1 MVILFFRLFVRYLY
15 INYIIA
21 MRKIKITKEQHEL
34 AIKEAVSLTVNTGST
49 NGNIN
54 QAIQNTKRDAQRNG
68 INPNKVGYNI
78 PAQENVVVSKKAI
91 KEMRIKNL
99 LKNATVLTKKEISEK
114 INGKLNESSDSI
126 MYSDLIN
133 SEVMSLSDEIKQA
146 KENYTNAISMFF
158 DTLFKQGRDMK
169 TINKIIN
176 MADLTKYIP
185 KAEINRKESE
195 FKNAQ
200 NMAKQNIKDQQK
212 EVKQGV

>member
-1 MVILFFRLFVRYLY
+1 MK
-15 INYIIA
+15 
-21 MRKIKITKEQHEL
+21 KIKITKEQHEL

-49 NGNIN
+49 NGNVN
-54 QAIQNTKRDAQRNG
+54 QAIQNTKRDAQRDG

-78 PAQENVVVSKKAI
+78 PAQESVVSKKAI

-99 LKNATVLTKKEISEK
+99 LKNATVMTKKEISEK
-114 INGKLNESSDSI
+114 INSGKLNEDTGSI

-133 SEVMSLSDEIKQA
+133 SEVMSLSDEIKHA

-169 TINKIIN
+169 TINKIIS

-185 KAEINRKESE
+185 KAEINRKEAE
-195 FKNAQ
+195 LKNSQ
-200 NMAKQNIKDQQK
+200 NMAKQNVKDQQK
-212 EVKQGV
+212 EVKQSV

>member
-1 MVILFFRLFVRYLY
+1 
-15 INYIIA
+15 

-68 INPNKVGYNI
+68 INPNKVGYSI

>member
-1 MVILFFRLFVRYLY
+1 
-15 INYIIA
+15 

-54 QAIQNTKRDAQRNG
+54 QAIQNTKRDAQRDG

-99 LKNATVLTKKEISEK
+99 LKNATILTKKEISEK

>member
-1 MVILFFRLFVRYLY
+1 
-15 INYIIA
+15 

-54 QAIQNTKRDAQRNG
+54 QAIQNAKRDAQRDG

>member
-1 MVILFFRLFVRYLY
+1 MK
-15 INYIIA
+15 
-21 MRKIKITKEQHEL
+21 KIKITKEQHEL

-49 NGNIN
+49 NGNVN
-54 QAIQNTKRDAQRNG
+54 QAIQNTKRDAQRDG

-78 PAQENVVVSKKAI
+78 PAQESVVSKKAI

-99 LKNATVLTKKEISEK
+99 LKNATVMTKKEISEK
-114 INGKLNESSDSI
+114 INSGKLNEDTGSI

-133 SEVMSLSDEIKQA
+133 NKVMRLSDEIKHA

-169 TINKIIN
+169 TINKIIS

-185 KAEINRKESE
+185 KAEINRKEAE
-195 FKNAQ
+195 FKNSQ
-200 NMAKQNIKDQQK
+200 NMAKQNVKDQQK
-212 EVKQGV
+212 EVKQSV

>member
-1 MVILFFRLFVRYLY
+1 
-15 INYIIA
+15 

-54 QAIQNTKRDAQRNG
+54 QAIQNTKRDAQRDG

-78 PAQENVVVSKKAI
+78 PAQESVVVSKKAI

-169 TINKIIN
+169 TINKIIS

-185 KAEINRKESE
+185 KTEINRKESE

-200 NMAKQNIKDQQK
+200 NMSKQNIKDQQK

>member
-1 MVILFFRLFVRYLY
+1 MK
-15 INYIIA
+15 
-21 MRKIKITKEQHEL
+21 KIKITKEQHEL

-49 NGNIN
+49 NGNVN
-54 QAIQNTKRDAQRNG
+54 QAIQNTKRDAQRDG

-78 PAQENVVVSKKAI
+78 PAQESVVSKKAI

-99 LKNATVLTKKEISEK
+99 LKNATVMTKKEISEK
-114 INGKLNESSDSI
+114 INSGKLNEDTGSI

-133 SEVMSLSDEIKQA
+133 SEVMSLSDEIKHA

-169 TINKIIN
+169 TINKIIS

-185 KAEINRKESE
+185 KAEINRKEAE
-195 FKNAQ
+195 FKNSQ
-200 NMAKQNIKDQQK
+200 NMTKQNVKDQQK
-212 EVKQGV
+212 EVKQSV

>member
-1 MVILFFRLFVRYLY
+1 MK
-15 INYIIA
+15 
-21 MRKIKITKEQHEL
+21 KIKITKEQHEL

-49 NGNIN
+49 NGNVN
-54 QAIQNTKRDAQRNG
+54 QAIQNTKREAQRDG

-78 PAQENVVVSKKAI
+78 PAQESVVSKKAI

-99 LKNATVLTKKEISEK
+99 LKNATVMTKKEISEK
-114 INGKLNESSDSI
+114 INSGKLNEDTGSI

-133 SEVMSLSDEIKQA
+133 SEVMSLSDEIKHA

-169 TINKIIN
+169 TINKIIS

-185 KAEINRKESE
+185 KAEINRKEAE
-195 FKNAQ
+195 FKNSQ
-200 NMAKQNIKDQQK
+200 NMAKQNVKDQQK
-212 EVKQGV
+212 EVKQSV

>member
-1 MVILFFRLFVRYLY
+1 
-15 INYIIA
+15 

>member
-1 MVILFFRLFVRYLY
+1 
-15 INYIIA
+15 

-54 QAIQNTKRDAQRNG
+54 QAIQNTKRDAQRDG
-68 INPNKVGYNI
+68 INPNKVEYNI

>member
-1 MVILFFRLFVRYLY
+1 
-15 INYIIA
+15 

-54 QAIQNTKRDAQRNG
+54 QAIQNTKRDAQRDG

-99 LKNATVLTKKEISEK
+99 LKNATILTKKEISEK

-169 TINKIIN
+169 TINKIIS

-195 FKNAQ
+195 FKNTQ
-200 NMAKQNIKDQQK
+200 SMAKQNIKDQQK

>member
-1 MVILFFRLFVRYLY
+1 
-15 INYIIA
+15 

-114 INGKLNESSDSI
+114 INGKLNENSDSI

>member
-1 MVILFFRLFVRYLY
+1 
-15 INYIIA
+15 

-54 QAIQNTKRDAQRNG
+54 QAIQNTKRDAQRDG

>member
-1 MVILFFRLFVRYLY
+1 
-15 INYIIA
+15 

-54 QAIQNTKRDAQRNG
+54 QAIQNTKRDAQRDG

-200 NMAKQNIKDQQK
+200 NMSKQNIKDQQK

>member
-1 MVILFFRLFVRYLY
+1 
-15 INYIIA
+15 

-34 AIKEAVSLTVNTGST
+34 AIKEAVSLIVNTGST

-54 QAIQNTKRDAQRNG
+54 QAIQNTKRDAQRDG

>member
-1 MVILFFRLFVRYLY
+1 
-15 INYIIA
+15 

-34 AIKEAVSLTVNTGST
+34 AIKEAVSLIVNTGLT

-54 QAIQNTKRDAQRNG
+54 QAIQNTKRDAQRDG
-68 INPNKVGYNI
+68 INPNKVGYSI

>member
-1 MVILFFRLFVRYLY
+1 MK
-15 INYIIA
+15 
-21 MRKIKITKEQHEL
+21 KIKITKEQHEL

-49 NGNIN
+49 NGNVN

-78 PAQENVVVSKKAI
+78 PAQESVVSKKAI

-99 LKNATVLTKKEISEK
+99 LKNATVMTKKEISEK
-114 INGKLNESSDSI
+114 INSGKLNEDTGSI

-133 SEVMSLSDEIKQA
+133 SEVMSLSDEIKHA

-169 TINKIIN
+169 TINKIIS

-185 KAEINRKESE
+185 KAEINRKEAE
-195 FKNAQ
+195 FKNSQ
-200 NMAKQNIKDQQK
+200 NMAKQNVKDQQK
-212 EVKQGV
+212 EVKQSV

>member
-1 MVILFFRLFVRYLY
+1 
-15 INYIIA
+15 

-34 AIKEAVSLTVNTGST
+34 AIKEALSLTVNTGST

>member
-1 MVILFFRLFVRYLY
+1 MK
-15 INYIIA
+15 
-21 MRKIKITKEQHEL
+21 KIKITKEQHEL

-49 NGNIN
+49 NGNVN

-78 PAQENVVVSKKAI
+78 PAQESVVSKKAI

-99 LKNATVLTKKEISEK
+99 LKNATVMTKKEISEK
-114 INGKLNESSDSI
+114 INSGKLNEDTGSI

-133 SEVMSLSDEIKQA
+133 SEVMSLSDEIKHA

-169 TINKIIN
+169 TINKIIS

-185 KAEINRKESE
+185 KAEINRKEAE
-195 FKNAQ
+195 LKNSQ
-200 NMAKQNIKDQQK
+200 NMAKQNVKDQQK
-212 EVKQGV
+212 EVKQSV

>member
-1 MVILFFRLFVRYLY
+1 
-15 INYIIA
+15 

-54 QAIQNTKRDAQRNG
+54 QAIQNTKRDAQRDG

-133 SEVMSLSDEIKQA
+133 SEIMSLSDEIKQA

>member
-1 MVILFFRLFVRYLY
+1 
-15 INYIIA
+15 

-34 AIKEAVSLTVNTGST
+34 AIKEAVSLTVNTGLT

-54 QAIQNTKRDAQRNG
+54 QAIQNTKRDAQRDG

>member
-1 MVILFFRLFVRYLY
+1 
-15 INYIIA
+15 

-54 QAIQNTKRDAQRNG
+54 QAIQNTKRDAQKDG

>member
-1 MVILFFRLFVRYLY
+1 MVILFFRLIVRYLY

-54 QAIQNTKRDAQRNG
+54 QAIQNTKRDAQRDG

>member
-1 MVILFFRLFVRYLY
+1 
-15 INYIIA
+15 

-54 QAIQNTKRDAQRNG
+54 QAIQNTKRDAQRDG

-78 PAQENVVVSKKAI
+78 PAQENVVVSKEAI

-176 MADLTKYIP
+176 MADLTKCIP

>member
-1 MVILFFRLFVRYLY
+1 
-15 INYIIA
+15 

-54 QAIQNTKRDAQRNG
+54 QAIQNTKRDAQRDG

-185 KAEINRKESE
+185 KTEINRKESE

>member
-1 MVILFFRLFVRYLY
+1 MK
-15 INYIIA
+15 
-21 MRKIKITKEQHEL
+21 KIKITKEQHEL

-49 NGNIN
+49 NGNVN
-54 QAIQNTKRDAQRNG
+54 QAIQNTKRDAQRDG

-78 PAQENVVVSKKAI
+78 PAQESVVSKKAI

-99 LKNATVLTKKEISEK
+99 LKNATVMTKKEISEK
-114 INGKLNESSDSI
+114 INSGKLNEDTGSI

-133 SEVMSLSDEIKQA
+133 SEVMSLSDEIKHA

-169 TINKIIN
+169 TINKIIS

-185 KAEINRKESE
+185 KAEINRKEAE
-195 FKNAQ
+195 LKNSQ

-212 EVKQGV
+212 EIKQSI

>member
-1 MVILFFRLFVRYLY
+1 
-15 INYIIA
+15 

-54 QAIQNTKRDAQRNG
+54 QAIQNTKRDAQRDG

-146 KENYTNAISMFF
+146 KESYTNAISMFF

>member
-1 MVILFFRLFVRYLY
+1 MK
-15 INYIIA
+15 
-21 MRKIKITKEQHEL
+21 KIKITKEQHEL

-49 NGNIN
+49 NGNVN
-54 QAIQNTKRDAQRNG
+54 QAIQNTKRDAQRVG

-78 PAQENVVVSKKAI
+78 PAQESVVSKKAI

-99 LKNATVLTKKEISEK
+99 LKNATVMTKKEISEK
-114 INGKLNESSDSI
+114 INSGKLNEDTGSI

-133 SEVMSLSDEIKQA
+133 SEVMSLSDEIKYA

-169 TINKIIN
+169 TINKIIS

-185 KAEINRKESE
+185 KAEINRKEAE
-195 FKNAQ
+195 LKNSQ
-200 NMAKQNIKDQQK
+200 NMAKQNVKDQQK
-212 EVKQGV
+212 EVKQSV

>member
-1 MVILFFRLFVRYLY
+1 MVILFFRLIVRYLY

-34 AIKEAVSLTVNTGST
+34 AIKEAVSLTVYTGST

>member
-1 MVILFFRLFVRYLY
+1 MK
-15 INYIIA
+15 
-21 MRKIKITKEQHEL
+21 KIKITKEQHEL

-49 NGNIN
+49 NGNVN
-54 QAIQNTKRDAQRNG
+54 QAIQNTKRDAQRDG

-78 PAQENVVVSKKAI
+78 PAQESVVSKKAI

-99 LKNATVLTKKEISEK
+99 LKNATVMTKKEISEK
-114 INGKLNESSDSI
+114 INSSKLNEDTGSI

-133 SEVMSLSDEIKQA
+133 SEVMSLSDEIKHA

-169 TINKIIN
+169 TINKIIS

-185 KAEINRKESE
+185 KAEINRKEAE
-195 FKNAQ
+195 LKNSQ
-200 NMAKQNIKDQQK
+200 NMAKQNVKNQQK
-212 EVKQGV
+212 EVKQSV

>member
-1 MVILFFRLFVRYLY
+1 MK
-15 INYIIA
+15 
-21 MRKIKITKEQHEL
+21 KIKITKEQHEL

-49 NGNIN
+49 NGNVN
-54 QAIQNTKRDAQRNG
+54 QAIQNTKRDAQRDG

-78 PAQENVVVSKKAI
+78 PAQESVVSKKAI

-99 LKNATVLTKKEISEK
+99 LKNATVMTKKEISEK
-114 INGKLNESSDSI
+114 INSGKLNEDTGSI

-133 SEVMSLSDEIKQA
+133 SEVMSLSDEIKHA

-169 TINKIIN
+169 TINKIIS

-185 KAEINRKESE
+185 KAEINRKEAE
-195 FKNAQ
+195 LKNSQ
-200 NMAKQNIKDQQK
+200 NMAKQNVKDQQK
-212 EVKQGV
+212 EVKQNV

>member
-1 MVILFFRLFVRYLY
+1 MK
-15 INYIIA
+15 
-21 MRKIKITKEQHEL
+21 KIKITKEQHEL

-49 NGNIN
+49 NGNVN
-54 QAIQNTKRDAQRNG
+54 QAIQNTKRDAQRKG

-78 PAQENVVVSKKAI
+78 PAQESVVSKKAI

-99 LKNATVLTKKEISEK
+99 LKNATVMTKKEISEK
-114 INGKLNESSDSI
+114 INSGKLNEDTGSI

-133 SEVMSLSDEIKQA
+133 SEVMSLSDEIKHA

-169 TINKIIN
+169 TINKIIS

-185 KAEINRKESE
+185 KAEINRKEAE
-195 FKNAQ
+195 FKNSQ
-200 NMAKQNIKDQQK
+200 NMAKQNVKDQQK
-212 EVKQGV
+212 EVKQSV

>member
-1 MVILFFRLFVRYLY
+1 
-15 INYIIA
+15 

-54 QAIQNTKRDAQRNG
+54 QAIQNTKRDAQRDG

-78 PAQENVVVSKKAI
+78 PAQESVVVSKKAI

-169 TINKIIN
+169 TINKIIS

-195 FKNAQ
+195 FKNTQ
-200 NMAKQNIKDQQK
+200 SMAKQNIKDQQK

>member
-1 MVILFFRLFVRYLY
+1 
-15 INYIIA
+15 

-54 QAIQNTKRDAQRNG
+54 QAIQNTKRDAQRDG

-78 PAQENVVVSKKAI
+78 PAQENVVVSKKVI

>member
-1 MVILFFRLFVRYLY
+1 MK
-15 INYIIA
+15 
-21 MRKIKITKEQHEL
+21 KIKITKEQHEL

-49 NGNIN
+49 NGNVN
-54 QAIQNTKRDAQRNG
+54 QAIQNTKRDAQRVG

-78 PAQENVVVSKKAI
+78 PAQESVVSKKAI

-99 LKNATVLTKKEISEK
+99 LKNATVMTKKEISEK
-114 INGKLNESSDSI
+114 INSGKLNEDTGSI

-133 SEVMSLSDEIKQA
+133 SEVMSLSDEIKHA

-169 TINKIIN
+169 TINKIIS

-185 KAEINRKESE
+185 KAEINRKEAE
-195 FKNAQ
+195 LKNSQ
-200 NMAKQNIKDQQK
+200 NMAKQNVKDQQK
-212 EVKQGV
+212 EVKQSV

>member
-1 MVILFFRLFVRYLY
+1 
-15 INYIIA
+15 

-54 QAIQNTKRDAQRNG
+54 QAIQNTKRDAQRDG

-185 KAEINRKESE
+185 KAEIIRKESE

>member
-1 MVILFFRLFVRYLY
+1 
-15 INYIIA
+15 

-54 QAIQNTKRDAQRNG
+54 QAIQNTKRDAQRDG

-176 MADLTKYIP
+176 MADLTKYTP